1 MTKLIEDAK
10 NIDTTKAIQDCVRNG
25 KKHSL
30 WMAAVEAVLLSW
42 QEGDSTA
49 TGMLENRR

>member
-1 MTKLIEDAK
+1 MTKLIEDEK
-10 NIDTTKAIQDCVRNG
+10 NIDTTKAI
-25 KKHSL
+25 HSL
-30 WMAAVEAVLLSW
+30 WMAAIEAVLLSW